1 MASDLLPWNSAPGRS
16 IDIELGGQE
25 VINIE
30 LDTLDSNADDVLE
43 VLKEGQPK
51 VAYWTRLAGEYMRRG
66 HLDAAEKIAL
76 SAIDSF
82 QSSGSTSSLPPIYSI
97 LASIQLAKARK
108 APKLKLPNA
117 RQDIMTTEKSRD
129 EYMREATQ
137 VLNHGDQ
144 AAAEGERLV
153 PHQRALTSHSRYLA
167 NRSMEDALRSFEAV
181 LKERPTN
188 LIALWERCARILYA
202 RRQYAPAL
210 KRFQQVLQL
219 NPYCLPDPRIGIG
232 LCLWA
237 LNHRDKAKAA
247 WERSMEV
254 NPSEWSGQL
263 LLGLDALNASKNPDL
278 SEDDRIQ
285 ELMIGSKLIE
295 KAFNSNQRN
304 ASAANALCDIFLRK
318 GQYKRALKL
327 AERTIQFADTMAVL
341 TDGYIRAG
349 RVCHA
354 EGSYS
359 DALNHYKQGA
369 DGQSNNV
376 LAAIGFAQMQLR
388 NDETAA
394 AIHTLDSLLQPPN
407 PQRSLEA
414 TAMLASLRLHPRP
427 GVSSSDAAQEKTKAR
442 ELFDRVYR
450 AIEQYEDGAT
460 QNGNASRSEPP
471 PPRVVVD
478 DVEMHIE
485 FSRLLQSE
493 SLDRTGKIFREAVRI
508 SEEGRIDPRLLNNLG
523 VVSHLQSR
531 YEEARVMYE
540 NALVG
545 ASILGSEA
553 EATSTSV
560 LYNLARVYE
569 DLNDDAKAMEAYEKL
584 LDRHPEYVDAK
595 IRRAH
600 ILSIMH
606 QANEAH
612 DLLKDSLASQNS
624 NLNLRAYYTYF
635 LVQSNASRPAREFV
649 FGTLRDHDKHDLYA
663 LCAAGWLHY
672 HQARESRDTSAKG
685 VEERRVFF
693 RRSAEFYEKALGL
706 DPLCAIAAQGL
717 AIVTAEDALGTL
729 GGALPPGPAPDEGQR
744 RAANAR
750 DALEVFAKVRE
761 STSDGSVYV
770 NMGHCY
776 FARDEF
782 DRAIESYETASQ
794 RYYGGRNISVLLCLA
809 RSWYVKASKEQS
821 FSSMT
826 VALQFTQ
833 KALHIQPADKAVI
846 YNIAMIQQKS
856 AELLFSLPPAK
867 RTLADLERGIAR
879 ATHAQKMF
887 GSLAADPAS
896 AVPYDR
902 DLAEERKKYADSM
915 LRRSEEHMSAQRQY
929 EAEQAARLE
938 GARQKRA
945 AERERIEALEREREA
960 KLRVEA
966 EALAAER
973 ARARQ
978 EAQQWSADL
987 VKNESDEEREQRKAR
1002 KAANRKV
1009 KSEATSGDEGLSTPL
1024 GGGGGGGT
1032 DGEPK
1037 KKRRKLKK
1045 SGAASAAAST
1055 QPSDAEEGGALFSE
1069 GEEENLSKRC
1079 RGATRKRVTREEDE
1093 EPASAPRKKQYIS
1106 KETIS
1111 DSDEEME

>member
-1 MASDLLPWNSAPGRS
+1 MASADLLPWNSAPGRS

-108 APKLKLPNA
+108 APKLKLHNA
-117 RQDIMTTEKSRD
+117 RQDIMTAEKSRD

-137 VLNHGDQ
+137 LLNHGDQ
-144 AAAEGERLV
+144 AAAEGGEISSATKELLLLTRAI
-153 PHQRALTSHSRYLA
+153 HQLA

-188 LIALWERCARILYA
+188 LIALLGKARILYA

-210 KRFQQVLQL
+210 KRFQQALQL

-237 LNHRDKAKAA
+237 LNHREKAKAA
-247 WERSMEV
+247 WERSVEV

-285 ELMIGSKLIE
+285 ELMVGSKLIE

-359 DALNHYKQGA
+359 DALKHYKQGA
-369 DGQSNNV
+369 DGQSKNV
-376 LAAIGFAQMQLR
+376 LAAIGFAQMQLQ

-407 PQRSLEA
+407 LPRSLEA

-427 GVSSSDAAQEKTKAR
+427 GVSSSDAAQERTKAR

-450 AIEQYEDGAT
+450 AIEQYDDGAV
-460 QNGNASRSEPP
+460 QNGNASRSEP

-493 SLDRTGKIFREAVRI
+493 NLDRAGKIFREAVRI
-508 SEEGRIDPRLLNNLG
+508 SEDGRVDPRLLNNLG

-531 YEEARVMYE
+531 FEEARVMYE

-545 ASILGSEA
+545 ARVLGAEA

-600 ILSIMH
+600 ILSNMH
-606 QANEAH
+606 QASEAH
-612 DLLKDSLASQNS
+612 DLLKDSLASQSS

-635 LVQSNASRPAREFV
+635 LIQSNASRPAREFV

-821 FSSMT
+821 FASMT

-833 KALHIQPADKAVI
+833 KALHIQPVDKAVI

-887 GSLAADPAS
+887 GSLAADPAN

-960 KLRVEA
+960 KLRIEA
-966 EALAAER
+966 EVLAVER

-1009 KSEATSGDEGLSTPL
+1009 KSEAPSGDEGLSTPV
-1024 GGGGGGGT
+1024 GGGGGAGAGAGAGGAGAGN
-1032 DGEPK
+1032 DSEPK

-1055 QPSDAEEGGALFSE
+1055 QPSDAEDGGALFSE
-1069 GEEENLSKRC
+1069 GEEEKPL
-1079 RGATRKRVTREEDE
+1079 
-1093 EPASAPRKKQYIS
+1093 KKVPVFS
-1106 KETIS
+1106 LWFLLVLLL
-1111 DSDEEME
+1111 MVCLLN

>member
-1 MASDLLPWNSAPGRS
+1 MASADLLPWNSAPGRS

-76 SAIDSF
+76 SAIESF
-82 QSSGSTSSLPPIYSI
+82 QSSGSTSSLPSIYSL

-108 APKLKLPNA
+108 APKLKLSHA
-117 RQDIMTTEKSRD
+117 RQDIMTAEKSRD

-137 VLNHGDQ
+137 LLNHGDQ
-144 AAAEGERLV
+144 AAAEGGEISSVTKELLLLTRAI
-153 PHQRALTSHSRYLA
+153 HQLA

-181 LKERPTN
+181 LKEKPTN
-188 LIALWERCARILYA
+188 LIALLGKARILYA
-202 RRQYAPAL
+202 RRQYGPAL
-210 KRFQQVLQL
+210 KLFQQVLQL

-237 LNHRDKAKAA
+237 MNHREKAKAA
-247 WERSMEV
+247 WERSVEV

-278 SEDDRIQ
+278 TEDERIQ
-285 ELMIGSKLIE
+285 ELMVGSKLIE
-295 KAFNSNQRN
+295 KAFNCNQRN

-318 GQYKRALKL
+318 GQYKRAVKL

-359 DALNHYKQGA
+359 DALKHYKQA
-369 DGQSNNV
+369 AEGQSNNV
-376 LAAIGFAQMQLR
+376 LAAIGFAQMQLQ

-394 AIHTLDSLLQPPN
+394 AIHTLDGLLQPPN
-407 PQRSLEA
+407 PQKSLEA

-450 AIEQYEDGAT
+450 AIEQYEDAAA
-460 QNGNASRSEPP
+460 QNGNMSRSELPP
-471 PPRVVVD
+471 SRVVVD

-485 FSRLLQSE
+485 FSRLLQRE
-493 SLDRTGKIFREAVRI
+493 NLDRTEKIFRQAVRI
-508 SEEGRIDPRLLNNLG
+508 SEEAGRVDPRLLNNLG
-523 VVSHLQSR
+523 VVSHLESR
-531 YEEARVMYE
+531 FEDARIMYE

-545 ASILGSEA
+545 ASSLGAEA
-553 EATSTSV
+553 EAMSTSV

-569 DLNDDAKAMEAYEKL
+569 DLNEDAKAMEAYEKL

-600 ILSIMH
+600 ILSHMH

-612 DLLKDSLASQNS
+612 DLLKDSLASQS
-624 NLNLRAYYTYF
+624 GNLNLRAYYTYF
-635 LVQSNASRPAREFV
+635 LIQSNASRPAREFV

-672 HQARESRDTSAKG
+672 HQARESRDASAKG

-706 DPLCAIAAQGL
+706 DPLCAVAAQGL
-717 AIVTAEDALGTL
+717 AIVTAEDALGTM
-729 GGALPPGPAPDEGQR
+729 GGALPPGPAPDEAQR
-744 RAANAR
+744 RAMNAR

-761 STSDGSVYV
+761 STNDGSVYV

-794 RYYGGRNISVLLCLA
+794 RYYGGRNISVLLCVA
-809 RSWYVKASKEQS
+809 RSWYVKATKEQS
-821 FSSMT
+821 FASMSI
-826 VALQFTQ
+826 ALQFTQ
-833 KALHIQPADKAVI
+833 KALHIQPADKAIV

-856 AELLFSLPPAK
+856 AELLFSLAPTK

-879 ATHAQKMF
+879 AVHAQKMF
-887 GSLAADPAS
+887 GSLAANPAS

-915 LRRSEEHMSAQRQY
+915 LRRAEEHLSAQRQY
-929 EAEQAARLE
+929 EAEQAARME
-938 GARQKRA
+938 GARQRRA
-945 AERERIEALEREREA
+945 AERERVEALEREREA
-960 KLRVEA
+960 KLRLEA
-966 EALAAER
+966 EALAAAR

-1002 KAANRKV
+1002 KAASRKV
-1009 KSEATSGDEGLSTPL
+1009 KSEAPSGDEGVMGTPL
-1024 GGGGGGGT
+1024 GSGGGGGGGGG
-1032 DGEPK
+1032 GEPK

-1045 SGAASAAAST
+1045 GGSAAASA
-1055 QPSDAEEGGALFSE
+1055 QASDAEEGGLFSE
-1069 GEEENLSKRC
+1069 EEDEKPIKK
-1079 RGATRKRVTREEDE
+1079 RGATRKRATREEDE
-1093 EPASAPRKKQYIS
+1093 EPASAPRKKQ
-1106 KETIS
+1106 
-1111 DSDEEME
+1111 